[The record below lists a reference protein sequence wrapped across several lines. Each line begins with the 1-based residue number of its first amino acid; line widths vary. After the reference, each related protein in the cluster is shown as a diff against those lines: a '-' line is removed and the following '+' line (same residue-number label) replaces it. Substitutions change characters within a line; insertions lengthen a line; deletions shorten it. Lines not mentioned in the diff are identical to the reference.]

1 MEVNNSVRKN
11 TPTKPVKRGPKP
23 KEEGLNDL
31 CRLCGT
37 VQYRKWSPTA
47 NDTQNGPQVIPK
59 VDRKWSR
66 ENLRNGM
73 DFMGLI
79 TKKDWL

>member
-37 VQYRKWSPTA
+37 HLKLKFEGFQ
-47 NDTQNGPQVIPK
+47 K
-59 VDRKWSR
+59 VSYIST
-66 ENLRNGM
+66 ENLFQPSARAGINSKET
-73 DFMGLI
+73 FVLVCFVQA
-79 TKKDWL
+79 K